1 MKTITV
7 SVDDET
13 YRLCRIKA
21 AEAGTSVSVLVQAYL
36 VRLAQGRISVDR
48 FDRLHRLQD
57 DSLEL
62 IHTRGAGLDSADNL
76 SRDALYERKGKGG
89 QESPPSKRS

>member
-21 AEAGTSVSVLVQAYL
+21 AEAGTSISALVQADL
-36 VRLAQGRISVDR
+36 VRLAQGRISENR
-48 FDRLHRLQD
+48 FDRLCRLQD
-57 DSLEL
+57 DSLKL
-62 IHTRGAGLDSADNL
+62 IHARGAGLDSADNL
-76 SRDALYERKGKGG
+76 ARNALYERKGKGG